1 MFKNILP
8 SKRVPS
14 TEFSM
19 ITSLADTTN
28 FKENHP
34 STGTVQPLV
43 TSKSKPVTMSK
54 GFAPVDGKKKK
65 GDNKKAKEKPIESV
79 GMEQAFDRLLDDL
92 QIPSTLRPK
101 LIGMDSTVKAAM
113 LKSSQTMVVSPDP
126 TPSPPITPR
135 AKALRRAHSTESL
148 NSPRHAALTSE
159 FDLLEPPNT
168 ACFSGQVSAHHSP
181 YMAGSPRKPSGHTR
195 GLSFDAPRLFS
206 RSQVNLDITNSTLD
220 LSGGKIG
227 KEKGISSKNISPTK
241 FFSIL
246 SSTSTTQLDVEEVK
260 KLRLLLRNESA
271 SWSQEFLKLGG
282 YSALLTRLNEILEI
296 EWREEQHDDQILHEL
311 LRCFKALS
319 TSSIGCF
326 ALRSSCPTPF
336 VQLVALLYSDK
347 KPGDVATRQLIV
359 DLLLILFELYPPS
372 SLPSAGGNHISGRS
386 RPHREA
392 WDSDVSLPSSNLVT
406 LPSPHKNF
414 FSLIRALLL
423 TPAPPPSESPAAPIS
438 PHAFI
443 ESLHRPRIYKTYL
456 QELSDVCRDY
466 FWVFCHPNNT
476 IWVLSETDEGRVEKP
491 RAPGGMTGGVEFEAM
506 GYFTTH
512 LRLLNAIAQSV
523 ADLDL
528 PKDHDH
534 SAYRFH
540 SDLFLSGLE
549 RIILISRKASTTYYP
564 TLHLELARY
573 IAHAG
578 RTGYELPYTVSR
590 LIGMPP
596 PALAKN
602 GGVSSTSSGRNTPR
616 NPGTPTKRTGASQA
630 PALPSPRKIE
640 PIKFD

>member
-1 MFKNILP
+1 MFKAILP
-8 SKRVPS
+8 SSKRIVS
-14 TEFSM
+14 SDFTM
-19 ITSLADTTN
+19 ITPLGDVAPN
-28 FKENHP
+28 GKENLP
-34 STGTVQPLV
+34 GSQQPAAAKGTKPAFSTTKGQANDKRKRGEMKMKEQIPEE
-43 TSKSKPVTMSK
+43 PVPM
-54 GFAPVDGKKKK
+54 
-65 GDNKKAKEKPIESV
+65 N
-79 GMEQAFDRLLDDL
+79 QAFDQLLDDL
-92 QIPSTLRPK
+92 QIPTTLRPK
-101 LIGMDSTVKAAM
+101 LAGMDSTVKAAM
-113 LKSSQTMVVSPDP
+113 LKSSQTMVLNPGP
-126 TPSPPITPR
+126 QLNPSPPDTP
-135 AKALRRAHSTESL
+135 KAPGLRKTRSIESMSSPIRFSTQYDQPEPSY
-148 NSPRHAALTSE
+148 TSGIAG
-159 FDLLEPPNT
+159 DLSSIG
-168 ACFSGQVSAHHSP
+168 ASP
-181 YMAGSPRKPSGHTR
+181 YKLNQHAR
-195 GLSFDAPRLFS
+195 GASFDAPRLFS
-206 RSQVNLDITNSTLD
+206 HSQVNLSAGMSTTD
-220 LSGGKIG
+220 LTKAG
-227 KEKGISSKNISPTK
+227 KEKGLAVSKNISPTR

-246 SSTSTTQLDVEEVK
+246 SGTSSTQLDVENIK

-271 SWSQEFLKLGG
+271 SWSQEFLRLGG
-282 YSALLTRLNEILEI
+282 YSALLTRLNEILEV

-347 KPGDVATRQLIV
+347 KPGEVATRQLIV
-359 DLLLILFELYPPS
+359 DLLLILFELYPSS
-372 SLPSAGGNHISGRS
+372 SLPAMVAGNSSSGRS
-386 RPHREA
+386 RPRREA
-392 WDSDVSLPSSNLVT
+392 WETESTAPASSNLIT
-406 LPSPHKNF
+406 LPAPHKTF
-414 FSLIRALLL
+414 YSLIRALLL
-423 TPAPPPSESPAAPIS
+423 TPAPPPSESPAAPVS

-476 IWVLSETDEGRVEKP
+476 IWVLSETDEGKVEKP

-512 LRLLNAIAQSV
+512 LKLLNAIASNV
-523 ADLDL
+523 ADLNL

-549 RIILISRKASTTYYP
+549 RIILISRKASTTFYP

-573 IAHAG
+573 IAHVG
-578 RTGYELPYTVSR
+578 RAGYELPWTVSR

-602 GGVSSTSSGRNTPR
+602 PSSALNTS
-616 NPGTPTKRTGASQA
+616 A
-630 PALPSPRKIE
+630 PKFSAPSLPPQQPIE
-640 PIKFD
+640 PLRFN